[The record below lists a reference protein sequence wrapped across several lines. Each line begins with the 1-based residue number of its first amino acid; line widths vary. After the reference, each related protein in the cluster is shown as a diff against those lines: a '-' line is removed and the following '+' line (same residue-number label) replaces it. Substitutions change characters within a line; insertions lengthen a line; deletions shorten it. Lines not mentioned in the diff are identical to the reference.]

1 MKCRWVGVSLCGL
14 LLGGCS
20 FIPPLPKL
28 GGGWGD
34 SFKQGSA
41 SQPTA
46 SAVVGAQATTSAE
59 GAQPRAASAL
69 AVVDP
74 TWWSVLQDP
83 VLDRLQQELL
93 SGNVSLSVATAQV
106 RRAQASLA
114 SAQASL
120 WPSVNLTGGVTR
132 SVNQLAAAPGTSYNL
147 SLPVSWEL
155 QLWGR
160 VDALSTAA
168 RASMLATQE
177 DLASA
182 RFSLQAS
189 LVSTY
194 VALRTA
200 ERQLGVL
207 RRAEAAQQ
215 RSLTLTQ
222 ARHQAGVV
230 SAIDV
235 AQAQSQLK
243 NTEAQRIEVGTQR
256 AQLEHALAVLL
267 GQAPSA
273 LRIEA
278 LPTQAVW
285 PPAVPDLPE
294 LLPAELMQRRPD
306 IQAAQQRVVAAN
318 AQIGVARAAF
328 FPTVN
333 FTANAGYRN
342 PELASLLSSSS
353 RAWSLGPSMALSVF
367 DGGQRRAAQADA
379 EAALEQAAS
388 NYRQVVLTAFQEV
401 EDNLVAAAQL
411 QAQAQA
417 QQESLQAAQRNLALT
432 EEQYKAGTVS
442 YLNVAIAQTG
452 ALNAERSLLDVQ
464 SRRLLALNILMKN
477 LAGPWK
483 P

>member
-1 MKCRWVGVSLCGL
+1 MMIGHKAAAL
-14 LLGGCS
+14 LWLVLLSGCS
-20 FIPPLPKL
+20 FIPSLPKL
-28 GGGWGD
+28 GGDMGQT
-34 SFKQGSA
+34 FKQGA
-41 SQPTA
+41 A
-46 SAVVGAQATTSAE
+46 GKATGGEPAP
-59 GAQPRAASAL
+59 APAL
-69 AVVDP
+69 AVVDA
-74 TWWSVLQDP
+74 TWWSVLNDP
-83 VLDRLQQELL
+83 VLDRLQQQLL

-120 WPSVNLTGGVTR
+120 WPTVNLTGGVTR
-132 SVNQLAAAPGTSYNL
+132 SANQLGAAPGTSY
-147 SLPVSWEL
+147 SLAMPVSWEL

-160 VDALSTAA
+160 VDALSAAA
-168 RASMLATQE
+168 RANLVATQA
-177 DLASA
+177 DVASA
-182 RFSLQAS
+182 RLSLQAS

-200 ERQLGVL
+200 ERQLSVL

-215 RSLTLTQ
+215 RSLNLTQ
-222 ARHQAGVV
+222 ARYAAGVV
-230 SAIDV
+230 SASDV
-235 AQAQSQLK
+235 AQAQTQLK

-256 AQLEHALAVLL
+256 AQLENALAVLL
-267 GQAPSA
+267 GQPPSA
-273 LRIEA
+273 VRIEPLA
-278 LPTQAVW
+278 EAAVW
-285 PPAVPDLPE
+285 PPQVPNLPE
-294 LLPAELMQRRPD
+294 LLPADLMQRRPD

-333 FTANAGYRN
+333 FNASAGYRN
-342 PELASLLSSSS
+342 PEMASLLSSSS
-353 RAWSLGPSMALSVF
+353 RAWSLGPNLVLSVL

-379 EAALEQAAS
+379 EAALEQAAG

-417 QQESLQAAQRNLALT
+417 QQEAWQAAQRNLSLT

-442 YLNVAIAQTG
+442 YLNVAIAQTA
-452 ALNAERSLLDVQ
+452 ALSAERSVLDVQ
-464 SRRLLALNILMKN
+464 SRRLLALNLLLKN

-483 P
+483 S